1 MTKNGKM
8 SAKEERFVSEYLITL
23 NAADAARKAGYAQ
36 KSARMTGHKLL
47 TKTYIS
53 DAIQT
58 EKMKLAGNA
67 KITTEMVIAELG
79 KIAFASLRNFIELDG
94 NGHPHINLQNASND
108 DLDALQDVQIETV
121 LERRGSNP
129 NGQTEYNRV
138 RKTKVKLLNKLE
150 ALEKL
155 AQYTGV
161 YKQRDDNIATA
172 LAQAI
177 ADIQTRTSRAPISAA
192 Q

>member
-8 SAKEERFVSEYLITL
+8 SAKEERFVSEYLVTL

-53 DAIQT
+53 DAIRT
-58 EKMKLAGNA
+58 EKMKFTVKA

-79 KIAFASLRNFIELDG
+79 KVAFASLRSFIELDE
-94 NGHPHINLQNASND
+94 NGQPHINLQNVSND
-108 DLDALQDVQIETV
+108 DLDALQDIQIETV
-121 LERRGSNP
+121 LERHGSNP
-129 NGQTEYNRV
+129 NGQPEYNRV
-138 RKTKVKLLNKLE
+138 RKIRVKLLNKLE

-155 AQYTGV
+155 ALYTGA

-177 ADIQTRTSRAPISAA
+177 ADIQARTSRAPISAA